1 MQEQS
6 SILTIAFQYMYKAE
20 SRDVVALNIQR
31 HVQAL
36 VDVLQQ
42 AGASLRLYNP
52 APMIGHPPT
61 MMGQCSMEALVLVQQ
76 IVDSYRYG
84 YY

>member
-42 AGASLRLYNP
+42 AAIGSLRIP
-52 APMIGHPPT
+52 HPPT
-61 MMGQCSMEALVLVQQ
+61 ITGQSSGDALVLVRQ
-76 IVDSYRYG
+76 IVDSYRYRLRG
-84 YY
+84 KL